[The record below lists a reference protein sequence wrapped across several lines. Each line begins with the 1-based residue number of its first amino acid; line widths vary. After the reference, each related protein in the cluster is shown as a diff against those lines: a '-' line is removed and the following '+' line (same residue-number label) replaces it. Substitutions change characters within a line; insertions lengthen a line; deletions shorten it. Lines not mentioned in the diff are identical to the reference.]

1 MIYAMRRPILLLCIA
16 LCGVLVYA
24 KVTKL
29 TKTEKT
35 EEFVGKYSCW
45 TAYHSDELHKVKFDD
60 SLLLQA
66 ISSEVIDVMKAKERT
81 HKADIKNVFAIDYNG
96 TDSILVVDNLGY
108 SLGSA
113 ANTID
118 FAGYI
123 DLDSYRIVLSNGMC
137 DRFCHQYSDE
147 AISLK
152 HTWRWNDNPLTAYDP
167 VYWWI
172 IKVNQNC
179 YKVEGST
186 TESKG
191 YVRYI
196 YRHK

>member
-1 MIYAMRRPILLLCIA
+1 MRTLIFLLGIA
-16 LCGVLVYA
+16 LCGTVVYA

-35 EEFVGKYSCW
+35 TNVVGKYSCW
-45 TAYHSDELHKVKFDD
+45 TAYHSDELRKVEFDD

-66 ISSEVIDVMKAKERT
+66 ISSEVIAVMKANDRK
-81 HKADIKNVFAIDYNG
+81 HKADIKNVFVIDYNG

-108 SLGSA
+108 SLGSD

-123 DLDSYRIVLSNGMC
+123 DLGYYRIVLSNGIC
-137 DRFCHQYSDE
+137 NRFCHQYSDE

-152 HTWRWNDNPLTAYDP
+152 HTWRWDDNPLTAYDP
-167 VYWWI
+167 LYWWI

-179 YKVEGST
+179 YKVEGPT
-186 TESKG
+186 IESKD
-191 YVRYI
+191 YMRYI
-196 YRHK
+196 YRH

>member
-1 MIYAMRRPILLLCIA
+1 MRRHILLLCIA

-24 KVTKL
+24 KVAKL
-29 TKTEKT
+29 TKNEKT
-35 EEFVGKYSCW
+35 GGFVGKYLCW
-45 TAYHSDELHKVKFDD
+45 TAYHSDELHKGEFDD
-60 SLLLQA
+60 SLLFQA

-137 DRFCHQYSDE
+137 SRFCHPCSDKVFT
-147 AISLK
+147 LK
-152 HTWRWNDNPLTAYDP
+152 HTWHWNDNPLMAYDP
-167 VYWWI
+167 IYWWI
-172 IKVNQNC
+172 IKVNQDC
-179 YKVEGST
+179 YKVEGPA
-186 TESKG
+186 TESKD
-191 YVRYI
+191 YVRYV
-196 YRHK
+196 YRC